1 MATRKDSKGR
11 VLRPGE
17 SERKKENRYV
27 YKYTDSLKR
36 RKAIYAKDLLEL
48 REKEKKL
55 QKDQLDGLD
64 TYVAGKASL
73 NFVFDRY
80 MTLKTELKQ
89 STYSGYL
96 YMYNRFVRD
105 TFGKRKI
112 ADIKYSD
119 VVFFYEQYLLKE
131 CELQVSTVEN
141 IHTILHPTFNLAV
154 RDEII
159 RTNPC
164 SGAMTQIKR
173 HNKSMNGIRHALTID
188 QQKAFMDYTRESP
201 VFGRWAPLFTVLFG
215 TGGRIGEI
223 IGLRWDDLDFDK
235 REISINHSVSYIAK
249 ASDDYRSSFT
259 VSLPKTEAGIRTIP
273 MMDSVY
279 EAFQEEYEMQEEEGF
294 SQIEIDGMSGFIF
307 TNKNGNLH
315 NPSCVNRAIKRVYE
329 AYNDEEVMVA
339 EKEKREPNLIPH
351 FSCHHM
357 RHTFCTRMCE
367 QEANVKV
374 IQSIMG
380 HKNIQTTL
388 DIYADVTEV
397 SKQNAIRN
405 LANSIDVF

>member
-1 MATRKDSKGR
+1 
-11 VLRPGE
+11 
-17 SERKKENRYV
+17 
-27 YKYTDSLKR
+27 
-36 RKAIYAKDLLEL
+36 
-48 REKEKKL
+48 
-55 QKDQLDGLD
+55 
-64 TYVAGKASL
+64 
-73 NFVFDRY
+73 
-80 MTLKTELKQ
+80 
-89 STYSGYL
+89 
-96 YMYNRFVRD
+96 
-105 TFGKRKI
+105 
-112 ADIKYSD
+112 
-119 VVFFYEQYLLKE
+119 
-131 CELQVSTVEN
+131 
-141 IHTILHPTFNLAV
+141 
-154 RDEII
+154 
-159 RTNPC
+159 
-164 SGAMTQIKR
+164 
-173 HNKSMNGIRHALTID
+173 MNGIRHALTIE
-188 QQKAFMDYTRESP
+188 QQKAFIDYTRESP

-235 REISINHSVSYIAK
+235 REININHSVSYIVK

-273 MMDSVY
+273 VY
-279 EAFQEEYEMQEEEGF
+279 KAFQEEYEMQEEEGF

-329 AYNDEEVMVA
+329 AYNDEELLVA

-405 LANSIDVF
+405 LANSNDVF